1 MVNIVTHRHTDDI
14 NGCATLSIGGV
25 SWIFLVSWPVV
36 PIGRLSTIS
45 PMVGIFVYYKN
56 MQISDQFQVT
66 LTSQEYDQLQEMFS
80 FCAQF
85 EFTEHNDPEIFDRLW
100 DKVLDAD
107 HEIKF
112 EEVKSWAWS
121 ANSIQVCWIR
131 VTASEKSE
139 SLASVTKNESPQI
152 GSTGRTKNIWNLC
165 TIF

>member
-1 MVNIVTHRHTDDI
+1 
-14 NGCATLSIGGV
+14 
-25 SWIFLVSWPVV
+25 
-36 PIGRLSTIS
+36 
-45 PMVGIFVYYKN
+45 MVGIFVYYKN

-112 EEVKSWAWS
+112 EEVKS
-121 ANSIQVCWIR
+121 
-131 VTASEKSE
+131 
-139 SLASVTKNESPQI
+139 
-152 GSTGRTKNIWNLC
+152 
-165 TIF
+165 